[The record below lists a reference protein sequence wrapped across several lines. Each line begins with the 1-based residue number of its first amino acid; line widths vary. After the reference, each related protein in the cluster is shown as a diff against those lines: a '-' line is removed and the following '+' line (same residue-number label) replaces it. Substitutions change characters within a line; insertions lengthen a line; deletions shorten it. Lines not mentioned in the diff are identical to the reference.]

1 VDVIIYTYPGDEG
14 NSPAKIAPAHHSPI
28 FVVPRAP
35 LAILRGEFRFPEG
48 TDLQPRFDV
57 AAIGNAIVDVLA
69 RVDDQLLAELGVDK
83 GIMTLVDAERS
94 EAIYRRLP
102 PAVEVSGGSAANTAA
117 GIASLGGKVG
127 FIGKVK
133 DDQLGAVFRHD
144 LTSLGVHFPTK
155 AAIEAAPT
163 ARCMIMVT
171 PDAQRTMQTYLGAC
185 VELSPADVDENLIA
199 GSAVTYLE
207 GYLWDRPQA
216 KEAFLTAAALAH
228 KAGRKVA
235 LSLSDPFCVERHRD
249 SFMTLIKEHVDL
261 VFANEAEIT
270 ALYQTDLD
278 QAIAAVRGQVELAAV
293 TRGEHGSLVATAEQ
307 TVSVAAEPVQ
317 RLVDTTGAGDLY
329 AAGFLY
335 AYTHGRDA
343 ALSARIGGICAAE
356 VISHM
361 GPRPET
367 SLARLIEST
376 LSPG

>member
-1 VDVIIYTYPGDEG
+1 MNARY
-14 NSPAKIAPAHHSPI
+14 
-28 FVVPRAP
+28 
-35 LAILRGEFRFPEG
+35 
-48 TDLQPRFDV
+48 DV
-57 AAIGNAIVDVLA
+57 AAIGNAIVDILA
-69 RVDDQLLAELGVDK
+69 RVEDSLLADLALDK
-83 GIMTLVDAERS
+83 GVMTLVDAERS

-117 GIASLGGKVG
+117 GVASLGGKVG

-144 LTSLGVHFPTK
+144 LTSLGVHFPTS
-155 AAIEAAPT
+155 AGIEAAPT
-163 ARCMIMVT
+163 ARCMILVT

-185 VELSPADVDENLIA
+185 VELSPADVDEDLIA

-207 GYLWDRPQA
+207 GYLWDRPAA
-216 KEAFLTAAALAH
+216 KEAFLKAAALAH

-235 LSLSDPFCVERHRD
+235 LSLSDPFCVERHRE
-249 SFMTLIKEHVDL
+249 SFMSLVADHVDL
-261 VFANEAEIT
+261 VFANEAELT
-270 ALYQTDLD
+270 SLYQCGFDE
-278 QAIAAVRGQVELAAV
+278 AVRAVGGHAEVAAI
-293 TRGEHGSLVATAEQ
+293 TRGAEGSLVVSGAEI
-307 TVSVAAEPVQ
+307 VAVPAEPVQ

-343 ALSARIGGICAAE
+343 AICARTGGICAAE

-367 SLARLIEST
+367 NLARLVEST
-376 LSPG
+376 LSSV

>member
-1 VDVIIYTYPGDEG
+1 MQSRY
-14 NSPAKIAPAHHSPI
+14 
-28 FVVPRAP
+28 
-35 LAILRGEFRFPEG
+35 
-48 TDLQPRFDV
+48 DV
-57 AAIGNAIVDVLA
+57 AVIGNAIVDILA
-69 RVDDQLLAELGVDK
+69 KVDDQLLAELDVTK

-102 PAVEVSGGSAANTAA
+102 PAVEVSGGSGGNTAA

-144 LTSLGVHFPTK
+144 LTSLGVHFPTR
-155 AAIEAAPT
+155 AGVEAAPT

-185 VELSPADVDENLIA
+185 VELSPADVDEELITGA
-199 GSAVTYLE
+199 QVTYLE
-207 GYLWDRPQA
+207 GYLWDPPLA
-216 KEAFLTAAALAH
+216 KEAFLKAAAIAH
-228 KAGRKVA
+228 QAGRKVA

-249 SFMTLIKEHVDL
+249 SFVTLIKEHVDL

-270 ALYQTDLD
+270 ALYQCDLE
-278 QAIAAVRGQVELAAV
+278 QAISAVRGHVEVAAV
-293 TRGEHGSLVATAEQ
+293 TRGEQGSLVVRGAEM
-307 TVSVAAEPVQ
+307 VSVAAEPVQ

-343 ALSARIGGICAAE
+343 GLCARIGGICAAE
-356 VISHM
+356 IISHM

-367 SLARLIEST
+367 NLARLVEST
-376 LSPG
+376 LSAV

>member
-1 VDVIIYTYPGDEG
+1 MQAAY
-14 NSPAKIAPAHHSPI
+14 
-28 FVVPRAP
+28 
-35 LAILRGEFRFPEG
+35 
-48 TDLQPRFDV
+48 DV
-57 AAIGNAIVDVLA
+57 AANGNAIVDILA
-69 RVDDQLLAELGVDK
+69 RVEEPLLAELGVEK

-94 EAIYRRLP
+94 EAIYNRLP

-144 LTSLGVHFPTK
+144 LTSLGVHFPT
-155 AAIEAAPT
+155 AAGTEAAT

-185 VELSPADVDENLIA
+185 VELTPADVDEALIRGA
-199 GSAVTYLE
+199 QVTYLE
-207 GYLWDRPQA
+207 GYLWDRPDA
-216 KEAFLTAAALAH
+216 KEAFLKAAGLAH
-228 KAGRKVA
+228 QAGRKVA

-249 SFMTLIKEHVDL
+249 SFLTLLANHVDL

-270 ALYQTDLD
+270 ALYQSDLD
-278 QAIAAVRGQVELAAV
+278 QAISAVRGHVELAAI
-293 TRGEHGSLVATAEQ
+293 TRGEHGSTVVTRDG
-307 TVSVAAEPVQ
+307 TVSVPAERTQ

-343 ALSARIGGICAAE
+343 GLCARTGSICAAE

-367 SLARLIEST
+367 NLARLVEST
-376 LSPG
+376 LSAV

>member
-1 VDVIIYTYPGDEG
+1 MQ
-14 NSPAKIAPAHHSPI
+14 APY
-28 FVVPRAP
+28 
-35 LAILRGEFRFPEG
+35 
-48 TDLQPRFDV
+48 DV

-69 RVDDQLLAELGVDK
+69 RVEETLLADLGVEK
-83 GIMTLVDAERS
+83 GVMTLVDAERS

-133 DDQLGAVFRHD
+133 DDPLGAVFRHD
-144 LTSLGVHFPTK
+144 LTALGVHFPT
-155 AAIEAAPT
+155 AAGVEAAT

-185 VELSPADVDENLIA
+185 VELTPADVDEALVTGA
-199 GSAVTYLE
+199 QVTYLE
-207 GYLWDRPQA
+207 GYLWDRPDA
-216 KEAFLTAAALAH
+216 KEAFLKAAALAH

-249 SFMTLIKEHVDL
+249 SFLTLIADHVDL
-261 VFANEAEIT
+261 VFANEAEIA
-270 ALYQTDLD
+270 ALYQTDFD
-278 QAIAAVRGQVELAAV
+278 QAISAVRGHVELAAI
-293 TRGEHGSLVATAEQ
+293 TRGELGSVVVSHGG
-307 TVSVAAEPVQ
+307 TVSVPAEPVQ

-343 ALSARIGGICAAE
+343 GYCARTGSICAAE

-367 SLARLIEST
+367 NLAKLVAAVLEI
-376 LSPG
+376 

>member
-1 VDVIIYTYPGDEG
+1 MQATY
-14 NSPAKIAPAHHSPI
+14 
-28 FVVPRAP
+28 
-35 LAILRGEFRFPEG
+35 
-48 TDLQPRFDV
+48 DV
-57 AAIGNAIVDVLA
+57 ATIGNAIVDVLA
-69 RVDDQLLAELGVDK
+69 RVEEKLLAELGVEK

-102 PAVEVSGGSAANTAA
+102 PAVEVSGGSGANTAA
-117 GIASLGGKVG
+117 GVASLGGKTG

-155 AAIEAAPT
+155 AGIQAAPT

-185 VELSPADVDENLIA
+185 VELTPADVDEALIEGA
-199 GSAVTYLE
+199 QVTYLE
-207 GYLWDRPQA
+207 GYLWDRPDA
-216 KEAFLTAAALAH
+216 KEAFLKAAALAH

-249 SFMTLIKEHVDL
+249 SFLTLLADHVDL
-261 VFANEAEIT
+261 VFANESEIT
-270 ALYQTDLD
+270 ALYQSELD
-278 QAIAAVRGQVELAAV
+278 QAISAVRGHVELAAI
-293 TRGEHGSLVATAEQ
+293 TRGEQGSTVVTRDG
-307 TVSVAAEPVQ
+307 TVSVPAELTP

-335 AYTHGRDA
+335 AYTHGKDA
-343 ALSARIGGICAAE
+343 SLCARIGGICAAE
-356 VISHM
+356 IISHM

-367 SLARLIEST
+367 NLARLVEST
-376 LSPG
+376 LSSV

>member
-1 VDVIIYTYPGDEG
+1 MQSTY
-14 NSPAKIAPAHHSPI
+14 
-28 FVVPRAP
+28 
-35 LAILRGEFRFPEG
+35 
-48 TDLQPRFDV
+48 DV
-57 AAIGNAIVDVLA
+57 AVIGNAIVDVLA
-69 RVDDQLLAELGVDK
+69 RVEDPLLAELGVEK

-102 PAVEVSGGSAANTAA
+102 PAVEVSGGSGANTAA
-117 GIASLGGKVG
+117 GVASLGGKAG

-144 LTSLGVHFPTK
+144 LTSLGVHFPTS
-155 AAIEAAPT
+155 AGVEAAPT

-185 VELSPADVDENLIA
+185 IELTPNDVDEALITGA
-199 GSAVTYLE
+199 QITYLE
-207 GYLWDRPQA
+207 GYLWDPPGA
-216 KEAFLTAAALAH
+216 KQAFLKAAELAH

-249 SFMTLIKEHVDL
+249 SFMTLIQGHIDL
-261 VFANEAEIT
+261 VFANEAELT
-270 ALYQTDLD
+270 ALYRTDLD
-278 QAIAAVRGQVELAAV
+278 QALSAVRSHVELAAV
-293 TRGEHGSLVATAEQ
+293 TRGEQGSVVVTKQ
-307 TVSVAAEPVQ
+307 DTVSVAAEPVQ

-343 ALSARIGGICAAE
+343 ATCARIGGICAAE
-356 VISHM
+356 IISHM

-367 SLARLIEST
+367 NLARLVEST
-376 LSPG
+376 LSSV

>member
-1 VDVIIYTYPGDEG
+1 LHATY
-14 NSPAKIAPAHHSPI
+14 
-28 FVVPRAP
+28 
-35 LAILRGEFRFPEG
+35 
-48 TDLQPRFDV
+48 DV

-69 RVDDQLLAELGVDK
+69 RVEEPLLAELGVEK

-133 DDQLGAVFRHD
+133 NDQLGAVFRHD
-144 LTSLGVHFPTK
+144 LTSLGVHFPT
-155 AAIEAAPT
+155 APGIEAAPT

-185 VELSPADVDENLIA
+185 VELTPADVDEALIQGA
-199 GSAVTYLE
+199 QVTYLE
-207 GYLWDRPQA
+207 GYLWDRPDA
-216 KEAFLTAAALAH
+216 KEAFLKAAALAH
-228 KAGRKVA
+228 QAGRKVA

-249 SFMTLIKEHVDL
+249 SFLTLLADHVDL

-270 ALYQTDLD
+270 ALYRTDLD
-278 QAIAAVRGQVELAAV
+278 QAISAVRGHVELAAI
-293 TRGEHGSLVATAEQ
+293 TRGELGSTVVTRDG
-307 TVSVAAEPVQ
+307 TVSVPAELTQ

-343 ALSARIGGICAAE
+343 ALCARTGSICAAE

-367 SLARLIEST
+367 NLARLVEST
-376 LSPG
+376 LSAV

>member
-1 VDVIIYTYPGDEG
+1 L
-14 NSPAKIAPAHHSPI
+14 NSAY
-28 FVVPRAP
+28 
-35 LAILRGEFRFPEG
+35 
-48 TDLQPRFDV
+48 DV

-69 RVDDQLLAELGVDK
+69 RVEEPLLAELGVEK
-83 GIMTLVDAERS
+83 GIMTLVDSDRS
-94 EAIYRRLP
+94 EAIYSRLP

-133 DDQLGAVFRHD
+133 NDQLGAVFRHD
-144 LTSLGVHFPTK
+144 LTSLGVHFPTA

-185 VELSPADVDENLIA
+185 VELTPADVDEALITGA
-199 GSAVTYLE
+199 QVTYLE
-207 GYLWDRPQA
+207 GYLWDRPEA
-216 KEAFLTAAALAH
+216 KEAFLKAAALAH

-249 SFMTLIKEHVDL
+249 SFMTLLADHVDL
-261 VFANEAEIT
+261 VFANEAELT
-270 ALYQTDLD
+270 ALYRTDLD
-278 QAIAAVRGQVELAAV
+278 QALSAVRAHVELAAI
-293 TRGEHGSLVATAEQ
+293 TRGEHGS
-307 TVSVAAEPVQ
+307 TVVTQGGTISVPAEPVQ

-343 ALSARIGGICAAE
+343 ALCARTGGICAAE

-367 SLARLIEST
+367 NLARLVEST
-376 LSPG
+376 LSLV